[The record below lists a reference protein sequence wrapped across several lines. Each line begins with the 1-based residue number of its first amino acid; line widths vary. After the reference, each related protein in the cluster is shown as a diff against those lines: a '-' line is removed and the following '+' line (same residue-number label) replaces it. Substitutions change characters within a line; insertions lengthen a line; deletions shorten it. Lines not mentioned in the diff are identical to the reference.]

1 MLVAGGRRLRG
12 QQRAE
17 VGGCG
22 GVEQAKDDEAT
33 VFEKALGFD
42 VAERGSDPTKPP
54 LSDTSHALSVAT
66 PDASESYGQRPGTMT
81 LLRSGEYRWG
91 GTVRKQLRDD
101 ELNRELQRVGW
112 VVVPGATMEQVA
124 ETSDVYLRYDSG
136 VESGYYA
143 TIFSKSND
151 FKADINR
158 EVRRILWPRLDELLE
173 DHKPL
178 VGAMMVKPAE
188 GASVVPAHQDWNV
201 IDESKGGGG
210 GLTCWFPL
218 TPITDLEGK
227 MRAVP
232 GSHRYLQH
240 LRGSPCFPTQ
250 FDDIVDEIVDELMVP
265 IDVEVGEVLI
275 MDGRVLHMTPQNE
288 SGKDRPVAYI
298 SAAPAE
304 ERPVHYYFPTMSRV
318 EGYKV
323 DDDFFTRF
331 HIGNRPWGELFEQVD
346 EYSVEAVTMGD
357 VRRMYEEDQATYF
370 SHDVSR
376 G

>member
-1 MLVAGGRRLRG
+1 MRR
-12 QQRAE
+12 
-17 VGGCG
+17 
-22 GVEQAKDDEAT
+22 
-33 VFEKALGFD
+33 
-42 VAERGSDPTKPP
+42 
-54 LSDTSHALSVAT
+54 
-66 PDASESYGQRPGTMT
+66 
-81 LLRSGEYRWG
+81 
-91 GTVRKQLRDD
+91 QLRDED
-101 ELNRELQRVGW
+101 LNRELQRVGW
-112 VVVPGATMEQVA
+112 VVVPGPTPEQVA
-124 ETSDVYLRYDSG
+124 ATREVYLRYDSG
-136 VESGYYA
+136 IDRGYYA
-143 TIFSKSND
+143 TIFSRSNE

-158 EVRRILWPRLDELLE
+158 EVRRILWPLLDELLE

-218 TPITDLEGK
+218 TAIGDREGR

-250 FDDIVDEIVDELMVP
+250 FDDIVDEIVDELMVT
-265 IDVEVGEVLI
+265 IDVGVGEVLI
-275 MDGRVLHMTPQNE
+275 MDGRVLHMTPQNR
-288 SGKDRPVAYI
+288 SGNDRPVAYI

-304 ERPVHYYFPTMSRV
+304 EQPVHYYFPTMTRV

-323 DDDFFTRF
+323 DDDFFTQF
-331 HIGNRPWGELFEQVD
+331 HIGDRPWGELFEQDD
-346 EYSVEAVTMGD
+346 EYAIEPVTMDD
-357 VRRMYEEDQATYF
+357 VRRMYERDQAAYF
-370 SHDVSR
+370 TTDAVA